1 MNIPV
6 ELLQKYNGLKA
17 GKVFYGEFAKDGSP
31 HAAVVVTIHDGMV
44 NYFCFTSQKLTIKRY
59 NQTDPLASI
68 TLTDEE
74 ARNIFPDSVKT
85 TYIYC
90 GKSNWG
96 RIPEEGFFRKLSSGV
111 FNLKTEVSADLFERI
126 KSAIKS
132 SKTMTPK
139 LIELLG
145 L

>member
-59 NQTDPLASI
+59 SQTDPLASI
-68 TLTDEE
+68 TLTDDE
-74 ARNIFPDSVKT
+74 ARNIFPNSAKS

-90 GKSNWG
+90 GRSNWG
-96 RIPEEGFFRKLSSGV
+96 MIPEEEFLRKLSSGV
-111 FNLKTEVSADLFERI
+111 FILKTEVSADLCERI
-126 KSAIKS
+126 KFAIKS

-139 LIELLG
+139 LIDMMG